1 MTLFQCEI
9 RILFSFQ
16 RVVIP
21 SQEGVYHLI
30 LDSQQE
36 IVGMTNYRI
45 NYVDTNNAGIF
56 NSFLTFQYLSFH

>member
-36 IVGMTNYRI
+36 IMGLTMLI
-45 NYVDTNNAGIF
+45 PIMQE
-56 NSFLTFQYLSFH
+56 FLTVF